1 MTVAP
6 AAAAV
11 NRGGTAPGQ
20 KKGTRFAFARSQKR
34 VGEKGEE

>member
-11 NRGGTAPGQ
+11 NREGTAPGQ
-20 KKGTRFAFARSQKR
+20 KRTRFAFARSQKR